1 MKKSI
6 LLLLVLAMVGSL
18 FAGCEWFTPTTTTT
32 TTPPPP
38 PTTYTLELSDT
49 ELELDVFDK
58 AELTVTVKDNNG
70 EVVNDQE
77 IAWTSDH
84 PEIVTV
90 EGGKLD
96 AIAQGTAV
104 ITASVGEFSAS
115 CEVTVDALVRPQLM
129 VAEAEVHLPKRQ
141 ERTIMP
147 SVKFKSE
154 ILDNAAYDITYSF
167 SSADEGV
174 ATVGEDGKIVAVGVG
189 ETDITV
195 TASLP
200 RATAAGIDGSLTLTV
215 KVKVLANFSMNIGI
229 ADGESSVIY
238 LQGATDGETIYKDSS
253 KVTVLE
259 AIYEGNDIS
268 SSLVFK
274 SSDEEILLV
283 DANGVV
289 TLAPTAKAGDK
300 ATIYCQY
307 QSAEEGIILSNSI
320 EFTVDKA
327 NVTKVVENEIIIDLS
342 NAESKLNVSEL
353 FGADFNILSVYDL
366 EDQTK
371 VNIWNAETGAFDASM
386 VALQG
391 KRTLVIEGEKISYK
405 LDVLLV
411 SKVITNMDEFL
422 AIFQPSSKIPD
433 IKADG
438 YYILGNNID
447 ASGAAFM
454 GRGWYSGDGVGLI
467 GTFDGRGYTIDGFN
481 ISSGG
486 GIFGVVSSTATIKNV
501 AFTNI
506 TVNAPTSHAP
516 VVAYAMLGT
525 MENCYFGINE
535 FSTGYV
541 TGTAGLFAQA
551 NAKNVIKNV
560 VVVAN
565 CAISVPEGFPQDK
578 YGILEAA
585 TNKGAFENVF
595 VVSPDK
601 LFGGSGAIDEATQYS
616 KSVQRY
622 TSMGELLASDYYS
635 EKKVAYPD
643 DIWDRETMTFKSSAD
658 IFKAELEALPTEKE
672 LSLGEAT
679 ALLDA
684 YNACV
689 ITSNTDKVTVLGG
702 MVTANQLLSSAD
714 GAKVTITWGDVSKEI
729 AITTKNETT
738 LGERIYL
745 NDTNQATITI
755 PGVPTNLSSV
765 KAYAMGV
772 SGSEVELTLACE
784 NGVISI
790 TKEALAAVSAPI
802 ATGAN
807 ELRLVLEN
815 DANYYVKDVTFV
827 WVLNN
832 ATEILK
838 MREHLVANGNIYN
851 GMLALGAD
859 IDLAGVTIKNH
870 GLTNSHTFAGEFD
883 GRNYTLSNMSLP
895 ANSGNIGLF
904 TNVSGT
910 IKNVKIVNGTLSTYA
925 GLLVG
930 GGLTGTVENVYV
942 SGTIA
947 ADGMGAASNLSNFG
961 AGLLAGRI
969 NAGAKIN
976 NVIVEIISITDGL
989 RLGTAFGKLH
999 GGSAS
1004 EKTFTNC
1011 YAVNAADCT
1020 FMPYNQGWVKKSFTT
1035 GGTNV
1040 NFGSMYELWTTN
1052 ETAKALAVSLGIAE
1066 PQKPHECATPC
1077 EICGLCASDCA
1088 ESTCA
1093 KKCEGH
1099 HECATPCEICGLC
1112 ASDCAEKQCAE
1123 KCQGHSKTEVTLT
1136 VTDVLYYANNPEGTN
1151 FVISHADLLGT
1162 PSSVTVAGIE
1172 VGGSIADGALTIP
1185 AAAMK
1190 ADTMPSGAVTIVVTT
1205 GTHIYTIEGANV
1217 VWTLN
1222 TASDILKMR
1231 NHLTLSADGKIYDGM
1246 LALGADI
1253 DLAGVTIKNHGLTNN
1268 HTFAGTFDGRNHTL
1282 SNISLPANSGNI
1294 GLFTNVSGTIKNVK
1308 VVNGTVS
1315 TYAGLLVGGGLSGT
1329 VENVYVS
1336 GTIAADGMSAS
1347 SNLANFGCGL
1357 LAGRIQGTAK
1367 INNVI
1372 VEVKSIADGLRLGT
1386 AFGKLHG
1393 TNNTS
1398 IFSNCYAVNAADATY
1413 MPYNQGWTKAN
1424 FPAGTTN
1431 VNFADMN
1438 ALWENEAAAALAT
1451 SLGLTK

>member
-6 LLLLVLAMVGSL
+6 LLLLVLVMISSL
-18 FAGCEWFTPTTTTT
+18 FAGCEWLGNIPGTSTTPTTTT
-32 TTPPPP
+32 PPP

-77 IAWTSDH
+77 ISWVSDH
-84 PEIVTV
+84 PEIVAV
-90 EGGKLD
+90 NDGKLD
-96 AIAQGTAV
+96 AMAKGTAV

-115 CEVTVDALVRPQLM
+115 CTVTVDALVRPQLM
-129 VAEAEVHLPKRQ
+129 VSEAEVHIAKRQ
-141 ERTIMP
+141 DRMIMP

-154 ILDNAAYDITYSF
+154 MLDNAAYGITYSF
-167 SSADEGV
+167 SSADESI
-174 ATVGEDGKIVAVGVG
+174 ATVDANGKITAVGVG
-189 ETDITV
+189 ETQITV
-195 TASLP
+195 AANLP
-200 RATAAGIDGSLTLTV
+200 RATAAGIDGSLTLNI
-215 KVKVLANFSMNIGI
+215 KVKVLANFAMNIGV
-229 ADGESSVIY
+229 ADGESTVIY
-238 LQGATDGETIYKDSS
+238 LQGATEGETVYKDNS
-253 KVTVLE
+253 KVVVLE
-259 AIYEGNDIS
+259 AIYEGDDIS
-268 SSLVFK
+268 ADIVFK

-283 DANGVV
+283 DENGVV
-289 TLAPTAKAGDK
+289 TLAPTAKVGDK

-307 QSAEEGIILSNSI
+307 QSAEEGIILSNSV

-327 NVTKVVENEIIIDLS
+327 TVTKPVEDEIIIDLS
-342 NAESKLNVSEL
+342 NEESTLNISEL
-353 FGADFNILSVYDL
+353 FGEEFAVLSVYDL

-371 VNIWNAETGAFDASM
+371 VNIWNAENGAFDASK
-386 VALQG
+386 VAIYG
-391 KRTLVIEGEKISYK
+391 NRTLVIEGEKISYK
-405 LDVLLV
+405 LNVLLV
-411 SKVITNMDEFL
+411 SKVITTMDEFL
-422 AIFQPSSKIPD
+422 AIFQSSTRIPD

-447 ASGAAFM
+447 ASEATFV
-454 GRGWYSGDGVGLI
+454 GRGWYSGDGVGLV

-486 GIFGVVSSTATIKNV
+486 GIFGVVSSTATVKNV

-506 TVNAPTSHAP
+506 KVNAPTSHAP

-551 NAKNVIKNV
+551 NAKNTIKNV

-565 CAISVPEGFPQDK
+565 CAISLPEGFPSDK

-622 TSMGELLASDYYS
+622 TSMSELLASDYYS
-635 EKKVAYPD
+635 EKKVAYPG
-643 DIWDRETMTFKSSAD
+643 DIWDTATMTFKSSAD
-658 IFKAELEALPTEKE
+658 IIKAELEALPTEKE
-672 LSLGEAT
+672 LSLGEAV
-679 ALLDA
+679 ALLNN

-689 ITSNTDKVTVLGG
+689 ITSNSDKLTVSDG
-702 MVTANQLLSSAD
+702 MVTANQLLTSAD
-714 GAKVTITWGDVSKEI
+714 GAKITITWGDVSKEI

-745 NDTNQATITI
+745 NDANQATISI
-755 PGVPTNLSSV
+755 SGVPTSLASI
-765 KAYAMGV
+765 KAYTMGV
-772 SGSEVELTLACE
+772 SGTEVELTLTCE
-784 NGVISI
+784 NGVVSI

-838 MREHLVANGNIYN
+838 MREHLVANGNIYT

-859 IDLAGVTIKNH
+859 IDLTGVTIKNH

-930 GGLTGTVENVYV
+930 GGLTGTIENVYV

-976 NVIVEIISITDGL
+976 NAIVEIISMTDGL

-999 GGSAS
+999 GGSSS
-1004 EKTFTNC
+1004 EKSFTNC
-1011 YAVNAADCT
+1011 YAVNAADAT
-1020 FMPYNQGWVKKSFTT
+1020 FMPYNQGWVKKSFTE
-1035 GGTNV
+1035 GATNA
-1040 NFGSMYELWTTN
+1040 NFASMYELWTTN
-1052 ETAKALAVSLGIAE
+1052 EAAKALAVSLGIAE
-1066 PQKPHECATPC
+1066 PSKPHECANPC
-1077 EICGLCASDCA
+1077 EICGLCTSDCT
-1088 ESTCA
+1088 ETTCS

-1099 HECATPCEICGLC
+1099 HECANPCEICGLC
-1112 ASDCAEKQCAE
+1112 TSECAEKQCAE
-1123 KCQGHSKTEVTLT
+1123 KCQGHEKTEVTLT

-1151 FVISHADLLGT
+1151 FVISHADLKGT

-1172 VGGSIADGALTIP
+1172 VGGSIADAALTIP

-1190 ADTMPSGAVTIVVTT
+1190 TDTMPSGTVTIVVTT
-1205 GTHIYTIEGANV
+1205 ETHIYTIEGAKV
-1217 VWTLN
+1217 VWTIN
-1222 TASDILKMR
+1222 TASDVLKMK
-1231 NHLTLSADGKIYDGM
+1231 NHLTVAADNKTLSGM
-1246 LALGADI
+1246 LALGKDI
-1253 DLAGVTIKNHGLTNN
+1253 DLTGVTIKNSGLTG
-1268 HTFAGTFDGRNHTL
+1268 TIFAGEFDGRNHTL
-1282 SNISLPANSGNI
+1282 SNIAANTGNI
-1294 GLFTNVSGTIKNVK
+1294 GLFADVSGTIKNLK
-1308 VVNGTVS
+1308 VTGTVS
-1315 TYAGLLVGGGLSGT
+1315 ANTALVVGGGLTGT
-1329 VENVYVS
+1329 IENVYVS
-1336 GTIAADGMSAS
+1336 GSITKDGMAAT

-1357 LAGRIQGTAK
+1357 LAGRIQASAK
-1367 INNVI
+1367 INNTI
-1372 VEVKSIADGLRLGT
+1372 VELTSIADGLRLGT

-1393 TNNTS
+1393 TNNTA

-1424 FPAGTTN
+1424 FPTGTTN
-1431 VNFADMN
+1431 ANFADM
-1438 ALWENEAAAALAT
+1438 AAFWENEAAAALAT

>member
-6 LLLLVLAMVGSL
+6 LLLLVLVMVGGL
-18 FAGCEWFTPTTTTT
+18 LAGCNWIDKPDPTPTPDP
-32 TTPPPP
+32 TPD
-38 PTTYTLELSDT
+38 PTTYSLELSDT
-49 ELELDVFDK
+49 ELNLDVFDK
-58 AELTVTVKDNNG
+58 AELTVIVKDNNG
-70 EVVNDQE
+70 VVVNDQN
-77 IAWTSDH
+77 ASWTSDH
-84 PEIVTV
+84 PEIATV
-90 EGGKLD
+90 NGGKID
-96 AIAQGTAV
+96 AIAKGTAV

-115 CEVTVDALVRPQLM
+115 CTVNVDALVRPQLM
-129 VAEAEVHLPKRQ
+129 VTEAEVHIAKRQ
-141 ERTIMP
+141 DRTVMP

-154 ILDNAAYDITYSF
+154 TLDNAAYGITYSF
-167 SSADEGV
+167 SSADESI
-174 ATVGEDGKIVAVGVG
+174 ATVDANGKITAVGVG
-189 ETDITV
+189 ETQITV
-195 TASLP
+195 TANLP
-200 RATAAGIDGSLTLTV
+200 RATAAGIDGSLTLNV
-215 KVKVLANFSMNIGI
+215 KVKVLANFSMNIGV
-229 ADGESSVIY
+229 ADGESTVIY
-238 LQGATDGETIYKDSS
+238 LQGVTDGETVYKDSS
-253 KVTVLE
+253 SVVVLE

-268 SSLVFK
+268 ANVVFK

-283 DANGVV
+283 DENGVI
-289 TLAPTAKAGDK
+289 TLASTAKVGDK

-307 QSAEEGIILSNSI
+307 QSAEEGIILSNSV

-327 NVTKVVENEIIIDLS
+327 TATKSVDEEIIVDLS
-342 NAESKLNVSEL
+342 NSESTLNVNEL
-353 FGADFNILSVYDL
+353 FGEDFVILSVYDL

-371 VNIWNAETGAFDASM
+371 VNIWNSETGTFDPSK
-386 VALQG
+386 VVLYG
-391 KRTLVIEGEKISYK
+391 SRTLVVEGEKISYK
-405 LDVLLV
+405 LEVLLV
-411 SKVITNMDEFL
+411 SKIITTMDEFL
-422 AIFQPSSKIPD
+422 AIFQSSTSIAN

-447 ASGAAFM
+447 ASNAAFV
-454 GRGWYSGDGVGLI
+454 GRGWYSGDGVGLV

-486 GIFGVVSSTATIKNV
+486 GIFGVVSSTATVKNV

-506 TVNAPTSHAP
+506 KVNAPTSHAP
-516 VVAYAMLGT
+516 VVSYAMLGT
-525 MENCYFGINE
+525 IQNCYFGINE
-535 FSTGYV
+535 LSTGYLN
-541 TGTAGLFAQA
+541 GTVGLFAQA
-551 NAKNVIKNV
+551 NASNKIKNV

-565 CAISVPEGFPQDK
+565 CSISVPEGFPTDK

-585 TNKGAFENVF
+585 TNKGAFENVI
-595 VVSPDK
+595 VISPDK

-616 KSVQRY
+616 KSVQRF
-622 TSMGELLASDYYS
+622 TSMNEMLESDYYS
-635 EKKVAYPD
+635 EKKSAYPAKT
-643 DIWDRETMTFKSSAD
+643 WDRTTMTFKSSAEF
-658 IFKAELEALPTEKE
+658 FKAELEALPTEKA
-672 LSLGEAT
+672 LSLGEAA
-679 ALLDA
+679 ALLDN

-689 ITSNTDKVTVLGG
+689 ITSNTDKVTVSGG
-702 MVTANQLLSSAD
+702 MVTANQLLTSAD

-729 AITTKNETT
+729 VITTKNETT
-738 LGERIYL
+738 LGEKVYL
-745 NDTNQATITI
+745 NDANQAAISI
-755 PGVPTNLSSV
+755 SGVPTSLTSI

-772 SGSEVELTLACE
+772 SGTEVELTLTCE
-784 NGVISI
+784 NGVVSI
-790 TKEALAAVSAPI
+790 TKEVLAAVSAPI

-859 IDLAGVTIKNH
+859 IDLTGVTVKNH

-930 GGLTGTVENVYV
+930 GGLTGTIENVYV

-947 ADGMGAASNLSNFG
+947 ADGMGATSNLSNFG

-976 NVIVEIISITDGL
+976 NVIVELVSITDGL

-999 GGSAS
+999 GGSSS
-1004 EKTFTNC
+1004 ENSFTNC
-1011 YAVNAADCT
+1011 YAINAADCT
-1020 FMPYNQGWVKKSFTT
+1020 FMPYNQGWVKKSFTE
-1035 GGTNV
+1035 GGTNA
-1040 NFGSMYELWTTN
+1040 NYASMYELWTTN
-1052 ETAKALAVSLGIAE
+1052 ENAKALAVSLGIAE
-1066 PQKPHECATPC
+1066 PSKPHECANPC
-1077 EICGLCASDCA
+1077 EICGLCTSDCA
-1088 ESTCA
+1088 ETTCA

-1099 HECATPCEICGLC
+1099 HECANPCEICGLC
-1112 ASDCAEKQCAE
+1112 TSDCAEKQCAE
-1123 KCQGHSKTEVTLT
+1123 KCQGHEKTEVTLT

-1151 FVISHADLLGT
+1151 FVISHADLNGT

-1190 ADTMPSGAVTIVVTT
+1190 ADTMPSGVVTIVVTT
-1205 GTHIYTIEGANV
+1205 ETHIYTIEGANV

-1231 NHLTLSADGKIYDGM
+1231 NHLTTTDDLVYNGL

-1253 DLAGVTIKNHGLTNN
+1253 DLAGVTIKNHGWTNN
-1268 HTFAGTFDGRNHTL
+1268 MTFAGEFDGRNYTL
-1282 SNISLPANSGNI
+1282 SNMSLPSNSGNI
-1294 GLFTNVSGTIKNVK
+1294 GLFSNVSGTIKNVK
-1308 VVNGTVS
+1308 VVNGTLS
-1315 TYAGLLVGGGLSGT
+1315 TYAGLLVGAGLSGT
-1329 VENVYVS
+1329 IENVYVS
-1336 GTIAADGMSAS
+1336 GSITADGMGAS

-1357 LAGRIQGTAK
+1357 LAGRITSTAK
-1367 INNVI
+1367 INNAI
-1372 VEVKSIADGLRLGT
+1372 VELTSIADGLRLGT

-1398 IFSNCYAVNAADATY
+1398 IFSNCYAVNASGATY
-1413 MPYNQGWTKAN
+1413 MPYNQGWVKAD
-1424 FPAGTTN
+1424 FAEGTTN
-1431 VNFADMN
+1431 ANFADMA

>member
-6 LLLLVLAMVGSL
+6 LLLLVLVMISSV
-18 FAGCEWFTPTTTTT
+18 FAGCDWFTGTPDPTPTTPT
-32 TTPPPP
+32 

-58 AELTVTVKDNNG
+58 AELAVTVKDNNG

-77 IAWTSDH
+77 ISWVSDH
-84 PEIVTV
+84 PEIVAV
-90 EGGKLD
+90 NDGKLD
-96 AIAQGTAV
+96 AMAKGTAV

-115 CEVTVDALVRPQLM
+115 CTVTVDALVRPQLM
-129 VAEAEVHLPKRQ
+129 VSEAEVHIAKRQ
-141 ERTIMP
+141 DRMITP

-154 ILDNAAYDITYSF
+154 MLDNAAYGITYSF
-167 SSADEGV
+167 SSADESI
-174 ATVGEDGKIVAVGVG
+174 ATVDANGKITAVGVG
-189 ETDITV
+189 ETQITV
-195 TASLP
+195 TANLP
-200 RATAAGIDGSLTLTV
+200 RATAAGIDGSLTLNI
-215 KVKVLANFSMNIGI
+215 KVKVLANFAMNIGV
-229 ADGESSVIY
+229 ADGESTVIY
-238 LQGATDGETIYKDSS
+238 LQGATEGETVYKDNS
-253 KVTVLE
+253 KVVVLE

-268 SSLVFK
+268 AGIVFK

-283 DANGVV
+283 DENGVV
-289 TLAPTAKAGDK
+289 TLAPTAKVGDK

-307 QSAEEGIILSNSI
+307 QSAEEGIILSNSV

-327 NVTKVVENEIIIDLS
+327 TVTKPVEDEIIIDLS
-342 NAESKLNVSEL
+342 NEESTLNISEL
-353 FGADFNILSVYDL
+353 FGEGFAVLSVYDL

-371 VNIWNAETGAFDASM
+371 VNIWNAENGAFDASK
-386 VALQG
+386 VAIYG
-391 KRTLVIEGEKISYK
+391 NRTLVIEGEKISYK
-405 LDVLLV
+405 LNVLLV
-411 SKVITNMDEFL
+411 SKVITTMDEFL
-422 AIFQPSSKIPD
+422 AIFQSSTRIPD

-447 ASGAAFM
+447 ASEATFV
-454 GRGWYSGDGVGLI
+454 GRGWYSGDGAGLV

-486 GIFGVVSSTATIKNV
+486 GIFGVVSSTATVKNV

-506 TVNAPTSHAP
+506 KVNAPTSHAP

-551 NAKNVIKNV
+551 NAKNTIKNV

-565 CAISVPEGFPQDK
+565 CAISLPEGFPSDK

-595 VVSPDK
+595 VVSSDK

-622 TSMGELLASDYYS
+622 TSMSELLASDYYS
-635 EKKVAYPD
+635 EKKVAYPG
-643 DIWDRETMTFKSSAD
+643 DIWDTATMTFKSSAD
-658 IFKAELEALPTEKE
+658 IIKAELEALPAEKE
-672 LSLGEAT
+672 LSLGEAV
-679 ALLDA
+679 ALLNN

-689 ITSNTDKVTVLGG
+689 ITSNSDKLTVSDG

-745 NDTNQATITI
+745 NDANQATI
-755 PGVPTNLSSV
+755 PVSGVPTSLTSV

-772 SGSEVELTLACE
+772 SGAEVELTLACE
-784 NGVISI
+784 NGVVSI
-790 TKEALAAVSAPI
+790 TKEALAAASAPI

-930 GGLTGTVENVYV
+930 GGLTGTIENVYV

-947 ADGMGAASNLSNFG
+947 ADGMGATSNLSNFG

-976 NVIVEIISITDGL
+976 NAIVEIISMTDGL

-999 GGSAS
+999 GGSSS
-1004 EKTFTNC
+1004 EKSFTNC
-1011 YAVNAADCT
+1011 YAVNAADAT

-1035 GGTNV
+1035 GATNA
-1040 NFGSMYELWTTN
+1040 NFDSMYELWTTN
-1052 ETAKALAVSLGIAE
+1052 EAAKALAVSLGIAE
-1066 PQKPHECATPC
+1066 PSKPHECANPC
-1077 EICGLCASDCA
+1077 EICGLCTSDCA
-1088 ESTCA
+1088 ETTCA

-1099 HECATPCEICGLC
+1099 HECANPCEICGLC
-1112 ASDCAEKQCAE
+1112 TSECAEKQCAE
-1123 KCQGHSKTEVTLT
+1123 KCQGHEKTEVTLT

-1151 FVISHADLLGT
+1151 FVITHADLMGT

-1172 VGGSIADGALTIP
+1172 VGGSIADAALTIP

-1190 ADTMPSGAVTIVVTT
+1190 TDTMPSGTVTIVVTT
-1205 GTHIYTIEGANV
+1205 ETHIYTIDGAKV
-1217 VWTLN
+1217 VWTIN
-1222 TASDILKMR
+1222 TASDVLKMK
-1231 NHLTLSADGKIYDGM
+1231 NHLTVAADNKTLSGM
-1246 LALGADI
+1246 LALGKDI
-1253 DLAGVTIKNHGLTNN
+1253 DLNGVTIKNSGLTG
-1268 HTFAGTFDGRNHTL
+1268 TIFAGEFDGRNHTL
-1282 SNISLPANSGNI
+1282 SNIAANTGNI
-1294 GLFTNVSGTIKNVK
+1294 GLFADVSGTIKNLK
-1308 VVNGTVS
+1308 VTGTVS
-1315 TYAGLLVGGGLSGT
+1315 ANTALVVGGGLTGT
-1329 VENVYVS
+1329 IENVYVS
-1336 GTIAADGMSAS
+1336 GSITKDGMAAT

-1357 LAGRIQGTAK
+1357 LVGRIQASAK
-1367 INNVI
+1367 INNTI
-1372 VEVKSIADGLRLGT
+1372 VELTSIADGLRLGT

-1393 TNNTS
+1393 TNNTA

-1424 FPAGTTN
+1424 FPTGTTN
-1431 VNFADMN
+1431 ANFADMA

>member
-1 MKKSI
+1 MKRSI
-6 LLLLVLAMVGSL
+6 LLLLVLVMISSL
-18 FAGCEWFTPTTTTT
+18 FAGCNWFTGTPNPTPTT
-32 TTPPPP
+32 P

-70 EVVNDQE
+70 ELVNNQE
-77 IAWTSDH
+77 ISWVSDH
-84 PEIVTV
+84 PEIVAV
-90 EGGKLD
+90 NDGKLD
-96 AIAQGTAV
+96 AMAKGTAV
-104 ITASVGEFSAS
+104 ITASVGEFNTS
-115 CEVTVDALVRPQLM
+115 CTVTVDALVRPQLM
-129 VAEAEVHLPKRQ
+129 VTEAEVHIAKRQ
-141 ERTIMP
+141 ERVVIP

-167 SSADEGV
+167 DSANDSI
-174 ATVGEDGKIVAVGVG
+174 ATISEDGKIIGVGVG
-189 ETDITV
+189 ETQITV
-195 TASLP
+195 TANLP
-200 RATAAGIDGSLTLTV
+200 RATAAGIDGSLTLTIN
-215 KVKVLANFSMNIGI
+215 VKVLANFSMNVGI

-238 LQGATDGETIYKDSS
+238 LQGATDGETVYKDSS
-253 KVTVLE
+253 KVVVLE

-268 SSLVFK
+268 ADIVFK

-283 DANGVV
+283 DENGVV
-289 TLAPTAKAGDK
+289 TLAPTAKVGDK

-307 QSAEEGIILSNSI
+307 QFAEEGVILSNSV

-327 NVTKVVENEIIIDLS
+327 NVTKPVEGEIVVDLS
-342 NAESKLNVSEL
+342 SENGLNVDQL
-353 FGADFNILSVYDL
+353 FGEEFGILSVYDL

-371 VNIWNAETGAFDASM
+371 TNIWNVEGGVIDASK
-386 VALQG
+386 VALFG
-391 KRTLVIEGEKISYK
+391 NRTLVIEGEKISYK
-405 LDVLLV
+405 INVLLV
-411 SKVITNMDEFL
+411 SKVITTMDEFL
-422 AIFQPSSKIPD
+422 AIFQSSTKIPD

-447 ASGAAFM
+447 ASEAAFV
-454 GRGWYSGDGVGLI
+454 GRGWYSGDGVGLV

-486 GIFGVVSSTATIKNV
+486 GIFGVVSSTATVKNV

-506 TVNAPTSHAP
+506 KVNAPTSHAP
-516 VVAYAMLGT
+516 VLAYAMMGT
-525 MENCYFGINE
+525 LENCYFGINE
-535 FSTGYV
+535 LSTGYV
-541 TGTAGLFAQA
+541 TGTAGLFVQA
-551 NAKNVIKNV
+551 NDKNVIKNV

-565 CAISVPEGFPQDK
+565 CSISVPEGFPEGK

-622 TSMGELLASDYYS
+622 TSMSELLASDYYS
-635 EKKVAYPD
+635 EKKVAYPS
-643 DIWDRETMTFKSSAD
+643 DIWDTATMTFKSSAD
-658 IFKAELEALPTEKE
+658 VFKAELEGLPTEKE
-672 LSLGEAT
+672 LSLGEAV
-679 ALLDA
+679 ALLNN

-689 ITSNTDKVTVLGG
+689 ITSNSDKLTVSNGR
-702 MVTANQLLSSAD
+702 VTANQLLTLAD
-714 GAKVTITWGDVSKEI
+714 GAKVTITWGEVSKEI
-729 AITTKNETT
+729 AIKTKNETT
-738 LGERIYL
+738 LAQKVYL
-745 NDTNQATITI
+745 NDANQSTITI
-755 PGVPTNLSSV
+755 SGVPTSLTSL

-772 SGSEVELTLACE
+772 SGSEVELTLTCE
-784 NGVISI
+784 NGVVSI
-790 TKEALAAVSAPI
+790 TKEALAAASAPI

-838 MREHLVANGNIYN
+838 MREHLTLNGSIYS

-859 IDLAGVTIKNH
+859 IDLTGVTIKNH
-870 GLTNSHTFAGEFD
+870 GLTNNHTFAGEFD

-895 ANSGNIGLF
+895 ATSGNIGLF

-910 IKNVKIVNGTLSTYA
+910 IKNVKVVNGTLSTYA

-930 GGLTGTVENVYV
+930 GGLTGTIENVYV

-947 ADGMGAASNLSNFG
+947 ADGMAAASNLTNFG

-976 NVIVEIISITDGL
+976 NVIVEIISMTDGL
-989 RLGTAFGKLH
+989 RLATAFGKLH

-1004 EKTFTNC
+1004 ENSFTNC
-1011 YAVNAADCT
+1011 YAINAADAT

-1035 GGTNV
+1035 GGTNA
-1040 NFGSMYELWTTN
+1040 NFDSMYELWTTN
-1052 ETAKALAVSLGIAE
+1052 DSAKALAVSLGIAE
-1066 PQKPHECATPC
+1066 PSKPHVCANPC
-1077 EICGLCASDCA
+1077 EICGLCASECA
-1088 ESTCA
+1088 ETTCA

-1099 HECATPCEICGLC
+1099 HECANPCEICGLC
-1112 ASDCAEKQCAE
+1112 ASECAEKQCAE
-1123 KCQGHSKTEVTLT
+1123 KCQGHTKTEVTLT
-1136 VTDVLYYANNPEGTN
+1136 VSDVLYYANNKEGTD
-1151 FVISHADLLGT
+1151 FVISHADLTGT

-1172 VGGSIADGALTIP
+1172 VGGSIANGALTIP

-1190 ADTMPSGAVTIVVTT
+1190 TDTMPSGVVTIVVTT
-1205 GTHIYTIEGANV
+1205 GTHIYTIEGAKV
-1217 VWTLN
+1217 VWTIN
-1222 TASDILKMR
+1222 TASDVLKMK
-1231 NHLTLSADGKIYDGM
+1231 NHLTVAADGKTYSGM
-1246 LALGADI
+1246 LALGQDI
-1253 DLAGVTIKNHGLTNN
+1253 DLNGVTIKNSGLTG
-1268 HTFAGTFDGRNHTL
+1268 TIFAGEFDGRNYTL
-1282 SNISLPANSGNI
+1282 SNIAANTGNI
-1294 GLFTNVSGTIKNVK
+1294 GLFADVSGTIKNLK
-1308 VVNGTVS
+1308 VTGTVS
-1315 TYAGLLVGGGLSGT
+1315 ANTALIVGGALTGT
-1329 VENVYVS
+1329 IENVYVS
-1336 GTIAADGMSAS
+1336 GSITKDGMAAT
-1347 SNLANFGCGL
+1347 SNLTNFGAGL
-1357 LAGRIQGTAK
+1357 LAGRIQAAAK
-1367 INNVI
+1367 INNTI
-1372 VEVKSIADGLRLGT
+1372 VELTSIADGLRLGT

-1393 TNNTS
+1393 TNNTA

-1424 FPAGTTN
+1424 FPTGTTN
-1431 VNFADMN
+1431 ANFADMA